1 MDSRD
6 LQGTARHVQQ
16 NQPYRV
22 LVKVGLVAY
31 GVVHLVTF
39 GWPSGSRWRGGGEAT
54 TPGRCANRPRPRSAW
69 C

>member
-31 GVVHLVTF
+31 GVVHLVI
-39 GWPSGSRWRGGGEAT
+39 A
-54 TPGRCANRPRPRSAW
+54 
-69 C
+69 